1 MYKNIYTVC
10 LVLFLSSLP
19 GITHTKAEEWPQFRG
34 PNGQGHSS
42 EQGLPQH
49 WSETRNIAWKVPIP
63 GRGWSSPV
71 IQGEQLWL
79 TSSLNGGRSLRT
91 ICLNRDTGEVLK
103 NIEVFQS
110 QNPVSIH
117 SKNSHA
123 SPTPVLEKDRVY
135 VHYGSAG
142 TACLSTQGQILWNT
156 QLQYDHGHG
165 PGGSPILF
173 RDLLIVNCD
182 GTDVQFVVA
191 LDKQTGKVRWKQ
203 YRDGAMAFSTPL
215 VIQVKG
221 RKQVICISGD
231 RVVAYEPTSGQE
243 IWWLRYNGF
252 SNIPRPVFGL
262 NLVFISSGFDPPAT
276 LFAVRPNGR
285 GDVTDTH
292 VAWRLK
298 RSIPLNPSPLLI
310 DELLYIVSDRG
321 VVSCLNARTGSP
333 YWRQRLSG
341 NFSASP
347 VYADGRIY
355 FLNEEGETTV
365 IAPGTSFKRLAT
377 NSLEGTTLASLSV
390 SDKAIFLRTDSHL
403 YRIEKRD

>member
-1 MYKNIYTVC
+1 
-10 LVLFLSSLP
+10 
-19 GITHTKAEEWPQFRG
+19 
-34 PNGQGHSS
+34 
-42 EQGLPQH
+42 
-49 WSETRNIAWKVPIP
+49 
-63 GRGWSSPV
+63 
-71 IQGEQLWL
+71 
-79 TSSLNGGRSLRT
+79 
-91 ICLNRDTGEVLK
+91 
-103 NIEVFQS
+103 
-110 QNPVSIH
+110 
-117 SKNSHA
+117 
-123 SPTPVLEKDRVY
+123 
-135 VHYGSAG
+135 
-142 TACLSTQGQILWNT
+142 
-156 QLQYDHGHG
+156 
-165 PGGSPILF
+165 
-173 RDLLIVNCD
+173 
-182 GTDVQFVVA
+182 
-191 LDKQTGKVRWKQ
+191 
-203 YRDGAMAFSTPL
+203 MAFSTPL

-377 NSLEGTTLASLSV
+377 NSLEGATLASLSV

>member
-1 MYKNIYTVC
+1 MHKNSYTVL
-10 LVLFLSSLP
+10 LVLFMSSLL
-19 GITHTKAEEWPQFRG
+19 GITHAKAEDWPQFRG

-42 EQGLPQH
+42 EEGLPLH
-49 WSETRNIAWKVPIP
+49 WSETENIVWKVPIP

-91 ICLNRDTGEVLK
+91 FSLNRDTGEVLK

-135 VHYGSAG
+135 VHFGSAG
-142 TACLSTQGQILWNT
+142 TACLSAQGQILWNT
-156 QLQYDHGHG
+156 QLQYAHGHG
-165 PGGSPILF
+165 PGGSPTLF

-191 LDKQTGKVRWKQ
+191 LDKHTGKVRWKQ

-221 RKQVICISGD
+221 RKQVVSISGD

-276 LFAVRPNGR
+276 LFAIHPNGK

>member
-1 MYKNIYTVC
+1 MKIKPYKVL
-10 LVLFLSSLP
+10 LVLFLPSLP
-19 GITHTKAEEWPQFRG
+19 GITHTKAEDWPQFRG
-34 PNGQGHSS
+34 PTGQGHSS

-49 WSETRNIAWKVPIP
+49 WSETENIAWKVPIP

-71 IQGEQLWL
+71 IQGAQLWL
-79 TSSLNGGRSLRT
+79 TSSLNGGRSLRAF
-91 ICLNRDTGEVLK
+91 CLNRDTGEVLK
-103 NIEVFQS
+103 NIEVFQP
-110 QNPVSIH
+110 QNPASIH

-123 SPTPVLEKDRVY
+123 SPTPVLEGDRVY

-156 QLQYDHGHG
+156 QLQYAHGHG
-165 PGGSPILF
+165 PGGSPVLF
-173 RDLLIVNCD
+173 RDLLILNCD

-191 LDKQTGKVRWKQ
+191 LDKHTGQVRWKQ

-215 VIQVKG
+215 VIQVRG
-221 RKQVICISGD
+221 QTQVVCISGD
-231 RVVAYEPTSGQE
+231 RVVAYEPTSGQK

-262 NLVFISSGFDPPAT
+262 GLVFISSGFDPPST

-292 VAWRLK
+292 VSWRLK
-298 RSIPLNPSPLLI
+298 RSIPLNPSPLLV

-321 VVSCLNARTGSP
+321 VASCLNARTGNT

-365 IAPGTSFKRLAT
+365 IVPGTSFKKLAT
-377 NSLEGTTLASLSV
+377 NSLEGATLASLSV
-390 SDKAIFLRTDSHL
+390 SDKSIFLRTDSHL
-403 YRIEKRD
+403 YRIEK